1 MLHRVI
7 ANKSL
12 LVVSPPSVS
21 PQGPPKRSWPIYVTL
36 VCVVSGVR
44 LLQWQNEFLTL
55 VALAVISTVPL
66 YYLTSHAPIHF
77 EYRYILPVYFF
88 WFILVG
94 LALYWLGSALRLLVL
109 KLIHQATQR
118 ERSFVSSVLSS

>member
-1 MLHRVI
+1 M
-7 ANKSL
+7 
-12 LVVSPPSVS
+12 
-21 PQGPPKRSWPIYVTL
+21 TL
-36 VCVVSGVR
+36 VCVVLGVR

-55 VALAVISTVPL
+55 VALAVILTVPL
-66 YYLTSHAPIHF
+66 YSLTSHAPIHF
-77 EYRYILPVYFF
+77 EYRYILPVYFS